1 MDKGIE
7 VKIKHHYMGITA
19 LFAVCT
25 CVVIFSFGYMVVYL
39 IHKFYAET
47 ALHAMIFIM
56 SLAGLVLSAV
66 LSCKPTVIRSDGMML
81 YWQFIYKKHELS
93 LNEIARADCE
103 PYSVHGRYGSR
114 QRISLRLLTKD
125 GTEIEFNDD
134 VDANDLLNEKLGN
147 KHADV
152 PILKLYEYLN
162 AHCGRSD
169 N

>member
-19 LFAVCT
+19 LFAVST
-25 CVVIFSFGYMVVYL
+25 CAVIFSFGYMVVYL

-56 SLAGLVLSAV
+56 SLAVLVLSAV
-66 LSCKPTVIRSDGMML
+66 LSGKPTVIRSDGMML

-93 LNEIARADCE
+93 LNDIMRINCV
-103 PYSVHGRYGSR
+103 PYSVHGRYQTQ
-114 QRISLRLLTKD
+114 QRISLTICLKD
-125 GTEIEFNDD
+125 GTETEFNDC
-134 VDANDLLNEKLGN
+134 VDAEDLLNEKLGSQ
-147 KHADV
+147 KADV